1 MEGRQRA
8 EQRGKARDNL
18 QIISHLTKGNME
30 KLEDHSCED
39 ITHITKHSTN
49 REKQH
54 SIIP

>member
-1 MEGRQRA
+1 
-8 EQRGKARDNL
+8 
-18 QIISHLTKGNME
+18 ME
-30 KLEDHSCED
+30 KLEDHSSED